1 MLQNQFFLLNNTCLS
16 LSLIDFLSLDLDH
29 AEKAWD
35 EWEIHCLILV
45 SLSLQV
51 FLSLTADLRRRSA
64 SRVLS
69 NALWLAYVSAD
80 SVAVFILGHL
90 AVHAQGPSHDLML
103 FWAPFAL
110 VHLGGQ
116 DSITA
121 FSKQDNE
128 LWTRHLLGLVTQ
140 TAVAGYVVSR
150 SSWPDARLRAAMVLI
165 FLCGFL
171 KYAGRTLCLYSASPM
186 SLRVLSLV
194 SLSRRLGLRLMHDAR
209 DFANLA
215 AKERFEEMFPTDD
228 RSWECIKEI
237 HVIGGSVD
245 DIMFVDAPDDDDVV
259 TLATAEVL
267 GEIKDRPADR
277 RCVAYRYVA
286 ASLGQFYQLLYTK
299 APLLSKILG
308 YWVPDTT
315 GHDRLTSI
323 LFILITYT
331 LFQSISTAIALVLF
345 ASARKEGHHSKAD
358 IIVSYILLV
367 GALVLDLLPA
377 CTSIVSYVRK
387 PFRPTTV
394 VECAAMICK
403 SCLQPP
409 GWRTRKQWSEELAQY
424 SMIKRY
430 TSVQGYYAC
439 LTTSFWSRILER
451 TPFATWCAELLDLKR
466 TEVTDDLKLFILDR
480 LLLLQT
486 RRDEW
491 DFASFRGERALGRWI
506 ISHEV
511 PQLAEWSGY
520 VLQKSLSRRVEFP
533 TSVLIWHIATDICY
547 FSEDN
552 GRRDDNE
559 PDETKTRKKLS
570 REISHYIMYLV
581 FKCDVML
588 TRNSRLVHTRA
599 HEELA
604 KYFPHDH
611 LDEKETTIMLF
622 DAMKEDVEEYRPTQ
636 DAAAI
641 NATIEELL
649 WTTVGELHF
658 PVLPLACVLAQ
669 DLISIQDEAGL
680 WELISEVWL
689 EKFFYMAP
697 RCGAAFHYEHL
708 STGGE
713 FITHVLLLMRFIGP
727 FMPKSGA

>member
-1 MLQNQFFLLNNTCLS
+1 MRALCLLLLLTKMRPLRNDGEVGCGNLTAKR
-16 LSLIDFLSLDLDH
+16 SLDLEH

-90 AVHAQGPSHDLML
+90 AVHAQGRSHHLML
-103 FWAPFAL
+103 FWAPFVL

-171 KYAGRTLCLYSASPM
+171 KYAGRTFYLYSASPM
-186 SLRVLSLV
+186 SLRALSMV
-194 SLSRRLGLRLMHDAR
+194 SLSLRLGWFLQDDANR
-209 DFANLA
+209 D
-215 AKERFEEMFPTDD
+215 AKERFEEML
-228 RSWECIKEI
+228 
-237 HVIGGSVD
+237 VD
-245 DIMFVDAPDDDDVV
+245 DIMLVDALDDIRLVDDLDYVV
-259 TLATAEVL
+259 ALAKSEVL
-267 GEIKDRPADR
+267 GKIEDRTCYLYA
-277 RCVAYRYVA
+277 A
-286 ASLGQFYQLLYTK
+286 ASLGQSYQLLYTK
-299 APLLSKILG
+299 APLSKILG
-308 YWVPDTT
+308 YRVPKTT
-315 GHDRLTSI
+315 G
-323 LFILITYT
+323 ILIYT

-345 ASARKEGHHSKAD
+345 ASAQKEGHHSKAD

-387 PFRPTTV
+387 PFRPRTV
-394 VECAAMICK
+394 VEC
-403 SCLQPP
+403 P

-439 LTTSFWSRILER
+439 LTTSFWSRILKR
-451 TPFATWCAELLDLKR
+451 TPFATWCVELLDLKR
-466 TEVTDDLKLFILDR
+466 TPVTDDLKKFILDK
-480 LLLLQT
+480 LLFRQT
-486 RRDEW
+486 TRQEW
-491 DFASFRGERALGRWI
+491 NFASFRSERALDKWMD
-506 ISHEV
+506 SHRV
-511 PQLAEWSGY
+511 PELAERSGY
-520 VLQKSLSRRVEFP
+520 VLHKSLSRRAEFP
-533 TSVLIWHIATDICY
+533 TSVLMWHIATDICY
-547 FSEDN
+547 YSEDN
-552 GRRDDNE
+552 G
-559 PDETKTRKKLS
+559 PDKTKTRKKLS

-588 TRNSRLVHTRA
+588 TRNSRLMHTKV

-604 KYFPHDH
+604 KFFSHDH
-611 LDEKETTIMLF
+611 LDEKKTTMMLF
-622 DAMKEDVEEYRPTQ
+622 EAMKKKFVEAHRLYSTQ
-636 DAAAI
+636 EVANDDAAA
-641 NATIEELL
+641 ATSGAIEELL
-649 WTTVGELHF
+649 LTTVGALQT
-658 PVLPLACVLAQ
+658 PVQPLASVLAQ
-669 DLISIQDEAGL
+669 ELISIQDEARR
-680 WELISEVWL
+680 WELIWEVWL

-697 RCGAAFHYEHL
+697 HCGAAFHYEHL

-713 FITHVLLLMRFIGP
+713 FITHVLLLMRSIY
-727 FMPKSGA
+727 SI